1 MFTVVGM
8 VRTGGGGGGNSA
20 DSPSSPP
27 LPPPS
32 LESSVF
38 KVFFCRKVFLLY
50 KKRLTWMFLSHT
62 RRTNGTERREQM
74 GFVFV
79 SLSFFL
85 SPSPYHPSHFLL
97 PFPFGCGDGYFPF
110 SLLLLV
116 FLPLFQRRRSPDEK
130 GPLLFCVCSAP
141 SLRKTLTFYPARRA
155 QRSRRGKAPF
165 YLQHM
170 RDLFGTIS
178 ALEIL

>member
-1 MFTVVGM
+1 M
-8 VRTGGGGGGNSA
+8 VLSGANRWA
-20 DSPSSPP
+20 SSSFP
-27 LPPPS
+27 
-32 LESSVF
+32 
-38 KVFFCRKVFLLY
+38 
-50 KKRLTWMFLSHT
+50 
-62 RRTNGTERREQM
+62 
-74 GFVFV
+74 

-85 SPSPYHPSHFLL
+85 PLLIIHLISFFLFLLAAATDIFLSPS
-97 PFPFGCGDGYFPF
+97 F
-110 SLLLLV
+110 SSSS

-130 GPLLFCVCSAP
+130 GPLLLCVCSAP